1 MFPMNNAVVEFNA
14 QRNATRGEETREKVT
29 VPDNAPLKQKIIA
42 ALRNI
47 YDPELPVNI
56 YDLGLIY
63 QLDIHGRDVDVV
75 MTLTS
80 PNCPVAGSMPA
91 QVECAIRALDEVD
104 NVSVELTW
112 DPPWD
117 SAKLSDEVKLALG
130 LL

>member
-1 MFPMNNAVVEFNA
+1 MSNAVVPFVTGDA
-14 QRNATRGEETREKVT
+14 MTPATVT
-29 VPDNAPLKQKIIA
+29 VPDDAPLRDRIIA

-63 QLDIHGRDVDVV
+63 DIAIKGRDVDVV

-80 PNCPVAGSMPA
+80 PNCPVAGSMPG
-91 QVECAIRALDEVD
+91 QVECAIKILEDVD
-104 NVSVELTW
+104 NVCVELTW

-117 SAKLSDEVKLALG
+117 SNRLSDEVKLTLG

>member
-1 MFPMNNAVVEFNA
+1 MSDAIVRFNDTA
-14 QRNATRGEETREKVT
+14 RQLPEAAP
-29 VPDNAPLKQKIIA
+29 VPGDAPLRDRIIA
-42 ALRNI
+42 VLRNI

-63 QLDIHGRDVDVV
+63 RIDITNRDVAVV
-75 MTLTS
+75 MTLTT

-91 QVECAIRALDEVD
+91 QVECAIRALEDVD
-104 NVSVELTW
+104 KVCVELTW

-117 SAKLSDEVKLALG
+117 SNSLTDEVKLSLG

>member
-1 MFPMNNAVVEFNA
+1 MSNTVVHFKTGGGSA
-14 QRNATRGEETREKVT
+14 QAAVT
-29 VPDNAPLKQKIIA
+29 VAEDATLQEKIIA
-42 ALRNI
+42 SLRSI

-56 YDLGLIY
+56 YDLGLVYEI
-63 QLDIHGRDVDVV
+63 DIDGRDVDIV

-91 QVECAIRALDEVD
+91 QVECAIKALDSVD
-104 NVSVELTW
+104 NVCVEVTW

-117 SAKLSDEVKLALG
+117 SEKLSDEVKLTLG

>member
-1 MFPMNNAVVEFNA
+1 MQCTP
-14 QRNATRGEETREKVT
+14 ATVT
-29 VPDNAPLKQKIIA
+29 VPDDAPLRDRIIA

-63 QLDIHGRDVDVV
+63 DIAIKGRDVDVV

-80 PNCPVAGSMPA
+80 PNCPVAGSMPG
-91 QVECAIRALDEVD
+91 QVECAIKIFEDVD
-104 NVSVELTW
+104 NVCVELTW

-117 SAKLSDEVKLALG
+117 SNRLSDEVKLTLG

>member
-1 MFPMNNAVVEFNA
+1 MSNAVVHFN
-14 QRNATRGEETREKVT
+14 T
-29 VPDNAPLKQKIIA
+29 VDQQAAVPVPENAPLQEKIIA
-42 ALRNI
+42 VLRNI

-63 QLDIHGRDVDVV
+63 SIDIKGRDVDVR

-80 PNCPVAGSMPA
+80 PNCPVAGSLPA
-91 QVECAIRALDEVD
+91 QVECAIRALDQVD
-104 NVSVELTW
+104 NACVELTW

-117 SAKLSDEVKLALG
+117 SARLSDEVKLTLG

>member
-1 MFPMNNAVVEFNA
+1 MSEAVVHFKSE
-14 QRNATRGEETREKVT
+14 ATGTHARPAVH
-29 VPDNAPLKQKIIA
+29 DDAPLRDKIIA
-42 ALRNI
+42 ALRAI

-63 QLDIHGRDVDVV
+63 EINIRDRNVDVV

-91 QVECAIRALDEVD
+91 QVECAIKALDEVD
-104 NVSVELTW
+104 NVCVELTW
-112 DPPWD
+112 EPPWD

>member
-1 MFPMNNAVVEFNA
+1 MSTAVVAFTKGDMPTQA
-14 QRNATRGEETREKVT
+14 SAPVL
-29 VPDNAPLKQKIIA
+29 DDAPLQQQIVGV
-42 ALRNI
+42 LRNI

-63 QLDIHGRDVDVV
+63 EINVRGRDVDLV

-80 PNCPVAGSMPA
+80 PNCPVAGSLPA
-91 QVECAIRALDEVD
+91 QVECAVKSLEGVN
-104 NVSVELTW
+104 NVCVELTW

-117 SAKLSDEVKLALG
+117 GNQLSDEVKLTLG

>member
-1 MFPMNNAVVEFNA
+1 MSTAVVHFK
-14 QRNATRGEETREKVT
+14 QPGEEQSQGPRHTGNA
-29 VPDNAPLKQKIIA
+29 DNTPLDQKIIA
-42 ALRNI
+42 LLRNI

-63 QLDIHGRDVDVV
+63 EIIINGRDVDVV

-91 QVECAIRALDEVD
+91 QVECAIVALDEVD
-104 NVSVELTW
+104 HVCVELTW

-117 SAKLSDEVKLALG
+117 SNKLSDEVKLTLG

>member
-1 MFPMNNAVVEFNA
+1 MSTAVVKFYQSSGQPA
-14 QRNATRGEETREKVT
+14 QQAAQPGEVSLEE
-29 VPDNAPLKQKIIA
+29 KIIA
-42 ALRNI
+42 LLRNI

-63 QLDIHGRDVDVV
+63 EIAVKGRDIDVV

-91 QVECAIRALDEVD
+91 QVECAIKSLDEVD
-104 NVSVELTW
+104 NVCVELTW

-117 SAKLSDEVKLALG
+117 SDKLSDEVKLTLG

>member
-1 MFPMNNAVVEFNA
+1 MSNAVVQLEPGRA
-14 QRNATRGEETREKVT
+14 QANETT
-29 VPDNAPLKQKIIA
+29 VPDDAPLHDRIVA
-42 ALRNI
+42 MLRTI

-63 QLDIHGRDVDVV
+63 SIEIRERHVDVV

-80 PNCPVAGSMPA
+80 PNCPVAGSMPG
-91 QVECAIRALDEVD
+91 QVECAIKALDEVD
-104 NVSVELTW
+104 DVCVELTW

-117 SAKLSDEVKLALG
+117 SDRLSDEVKLTLG

>member
-1 MFPMNNAVVEFNA
+1 MKRAVVQFN
-14 QRNATRGEETREKVT
+14 QVGEQE
-29 VPDNAPLKQKIIA
+29 ALKKTAIPEHAALDAKIIA

-63 QLDIHGRDVDVV
+63 EIDIHGRDVSIA
-75 MTLTS
+75 MTLTT
-80 PNCPVAGSMPA
+80 PHCPVAGSMPG
-91 QVECAIRALDEVD
+91 QVECAVKEIEEVD
-104 NVSVELTW
+104 NASVELTW

-117 SAKLSDEVKLALG
+117 MNRLSDEVKLTLG

>member
-1 MFPMNNAVVEFNA
+1 MSNAVVPFVTGDA
-14 QRNATRGEETREKVT
+14 MTPATVT
-29 VPDNAPLKQKIIA
+29 VPDDAPLRDRIIA

-63 QLDIHGRDVDVV
+63 DIAIKGRDVDVV

-80 PNCPVAGSMPA
+80 PNCPVAGSMPG
-91 QVECAIRALDEVD
+91 QVECAIKIFEDVD
-104 NVSVELTW
+104 NVCVELTW

-117 SAKLSDEVKLALG
+117 SNRLSDEVKLTLG

>member
-1 MFPMNNAVVEFNA
+1 MSNAVVQFDPA
-14 QRNATRGEETREKVT
+14 QAQANVMT
-29 VPDNAPLKQKIIA
+29 VPDDAPLHDKIVA
-42 ALRNI
+42 VLRSI

-63 QLDIHGRDVDVV
+63 TIEIRERHVDVV

-80 PNCPVAGSMPA
+80 PNCPVAGSMPG
-91 QVECAIRALDEVD
+91 QVECAIKALDEVD
-104 NVSVELTW
+104 DVCVELTW

-117 SAKLSDEVKLALG
+117 SNKLSDEVKLTLG

>member
-1 MFPMNNAVVEFNA
+1 MSNAVVPFGMDDQA
-14 QRNATRGEETREKVT
+14 AAA
-29 VPDNAPLKQKIIA
+29 VPIPEDAPLQDKIIA

-47 YDPELPVNI
+47 FDPELPVNI

-63 QLDIHGRDVDVV
+63 DIAIEGRHVDVV

-80 PNCPVAGSMPA
+80 PNCPVAGSMPG
-91 QVECAIRALDEVD
+91 QVECAIKTLDEVD
-104 NVSVELTW
+104 TVCVELTW

-117 SAKLSDEVKLALG
+117 SNQLSDEVKLTLG

>member
-1 MFPMNNAVVEFNA
+1 MSDSVVHFKAHELQA
-14 QRNATRGEETREKVT
+14 QSRTD
-29 VPDNAPLKQKIIA
+29 VPENAPLKEKIIA

-63 QLDIHGRDVDVV
+63 EIDIKGRDVDVV

-91 QVECAIRALDEVD
+91 QVECAIKAIDEVD
-104 NVSVELTW
+104 NVCVELTW

-117 SAKLSDEVKLALG
+117 SEKLSDEVKLTLG

>member
-1 MFPMNNAVVEFNA
+1 MSDAVVDYNTADKQA
-14 QRNATRGEETREKVT
+14 QSASEVT
-29 VPDNAPLKQKIIA
+29 DAAPLQEKIIA

-63 QLDIHGRDVDVV
+63 SIDIKGRDVDVV

-91 QVECAIRALDEVD
+91 QVECAIKALDEVD
-104 NVSVELTW
+104 NVCVELTW

-117 SAKLSDEVKLALG
+117 SDSLSDEVKLTLG

>member
-1 MFPMNNAVVEFNA
+1 MNDAIVHFNREDERKPLTNA
-14 QRNATRGEETREKVT
+14 QLSASASVEEM
-29 VPDNAPLKQKIIA
+29 IIT

-63 QLDIHGRDVDVV
+63 NIDIKERDVDVV

-91 QVECAIRALDEVD
+91 QVECAIKVLDQID
-104 NVSVELTW
+104 NVCVELTW

-117 SAKLSDEVKLALG
+117 SEKLSDEVKLTLG

>member
-1 MFPMNNAVVEFNA
+1 MSNAVVHFNA
-14 QRNATRGEETREKVT
+14 EEKQARS
-29 VPDNAPLKQKIIA
+29 VPDDAPLQERTIA

-63 QLDIHGRDVDVV
+63 AIDIKGRDVDVV

-91 QVECAIRALDEVD
+91 QVECAIRELDEID
-104 NVSVELTW
+104 NVCVELTW

-117 SAKLSDEVKLALG
+117 SEKLSDEVKLTLG

>member
-1 MFPMNNAVVEFNA
+1 MSTAVVNFQPARQPIEIEDGA
-14 QRNATRGEETREKVT
+14 SLRDR
-29 VPDNAPLKQKIIA
+29 IIA
-42 ALRNI
+42 VLRSI

-63 QLDIHGRDVDVV
+63 DIAIKDRNVDIV

-91 QVECAIRALDEVD
+91 QVECAIKALDDVD
-104 NVSVELTW
+104 NVCVELTW

-117 SAKLSDEVKLALG
+117 SNQLSDEVKLTLG

>member
-1 MFPMNNAVVEFNA
+1 MSNAVVPFVTGDA
-14 QRNATRGEETREKVT
+14 ITPAAVT
-29 VPDNAPLKQKIIA
+29 VPDDAPLRDRIIV

-63 QLDIHGRDVDVV
+63 DIAIKGRDVDVV

-80 PNCPVAGSMPA
+80 PNCPVAGSMPG
-91 QVECAIRALDEVD
+91 QVECAIRIFEDVD
-104 NVSVELTW
+104 NVCVELTW

-117 SAKLSDEVKLALG
+117 SNRLSDEVKLTLG